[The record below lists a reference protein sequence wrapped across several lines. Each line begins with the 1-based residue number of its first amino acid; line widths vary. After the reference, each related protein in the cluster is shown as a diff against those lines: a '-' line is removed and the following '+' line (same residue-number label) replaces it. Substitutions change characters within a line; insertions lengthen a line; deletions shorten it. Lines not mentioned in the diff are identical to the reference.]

1 MPSLIDKY
9 ITTASGYQYA
19 TINAFNWFAALGGNW
34 QALDVCPVFNL
45 SWKVLG
51 IFNIAVITVL
61 LVVLAVISWRAGR
74 FSPLLLAAFYTV
86 GIFTFAHCMH
96 ERYLVLG
103 MLLVLLAA
111 ARWNDIRLYGAGFGL
126 SITGFLNLE
135 TVYTLVGSDD
145 EWLSSDTSREFAM
158 AVGFAETAAFV
169 LLAFTAY
176 SN

>member
-34 QALDVCPVFNL
+34 QALDACPVFNL

-103 MLLVLLAA
+103 QVLLAA
-111 ARWNDIRLYGAGFGL
+111 ARW
-126 SITGFLNLE
+126 E
-135 TVYTLVGSDD
+135 
-145 EWLSSDTSREFAM
+145 
-158 AVGFAETAAFV
+158 
-169 LLAFTAY
+169 
-176 SN
+176 